1 MNVFFFILTN
11 NIVPIF
17 ALIILGFALS
27 KKFALDIMT
36 LTKLNFFVFV
46 PAFTFVNLYTTQ
58 IPMEMVK
65 VLIATS
71 LILIANTI
79 LVGIV
84 AKFRGYDQG
93 LKNAFLNSVIFTNAG
108 NIGIPLI
115 TLTFSRSPYLDVA
128 LTAQI
133 MVMTVQI
140 VTVSTLGFINA
151 GRANTHWK
159 KSIVK
164 VFGMPTIYMI
174 PLAFILKTI
183 PYDFTNVAIWP
194 ALEYATAAV
203 ISVALLTLGVQL
215 SKTKFELGNK
225 EVYLSVLMRLV
236 VGPLIALLF
245 IYGLRMEGVIAQ
257 VVLISSALP
266 TAVNAAL
273 IAVECENCPDFSS
286 QTVLISTLFGSI
298 SLVFV
303 IYMAGILYPRI

>member
-11 NIVPIF
+11 NIAPIF

-215 SKTKFELGNK
+215 SKTKFELCNK
-225 EVYLSVLMRLV
+225 EVYLSALMRLV

-303 IYMAGILYPRI
+303 IYMAGILYPII